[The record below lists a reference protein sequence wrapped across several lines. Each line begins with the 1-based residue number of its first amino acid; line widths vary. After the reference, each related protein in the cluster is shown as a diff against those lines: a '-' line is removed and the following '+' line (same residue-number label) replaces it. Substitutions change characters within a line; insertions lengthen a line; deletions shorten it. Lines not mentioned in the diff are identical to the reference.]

1 MTVFSLK
8 MLALI
13 CMLIDHIGAYIP
25 GTPIQMRWIG
35 RMSAP
40 IFIFCLCEGVEHTSN
55 EKKYLF
61 RLYAGSVIMAV
72 IQVLTDIRANIFRT
86 LFNIAFNCIMIKN
99 IRKDKKEY
107 KKYYLGYLMWQLITC
122 VGFGYLYAQNQSFM
136 IRRLYSALAGSIA
149 FCEGGLPY
157 IILGIIIYLCRN
169 HKKKLVIEYSIFT
182 ALFALLSLTNIT
194 TILTE
199 LLIAVSSAPDYC
211 RYYIQIA
218 FFALANAFRP
228 GITGRD
234 PFTQQY
240 QWMMIASIIPMYFY
254 NGEKG
259 RSMKWFFYA
268 FYVIHLLVL
277 WKIGGMLS

>member
-13 CMLIDHIGAYIP
+13 CMIIDHIGAYIP
-25 GTPIQMRWIG
+25 GAPIQMRWIG
-35 RMSAP
+35 RISAP
-40 IFIFCLCEGVEHTSN
+40 VFVFCLCEGVEHTSN

-61 RLYAGSVIMAV
+61 RLYAGSVIMAA

-99 IRKDKKEY
+99 IHKGKKEY
-107 KKYYLGYLMWQLITC
+107 TKYYFVYLLWQLITC

-157 IILGIIIYLCRN
+157 IILGIVIYLCRN
-169 HKKKLVIEYSIFT
+169 HKKKLVIGYSIFT

-194 TILTE
+194 TRMTAP
-199 LLIAVSSAPDYC
+199 LIMLSANPEYC
-211 RYYIQIA
+211 RYYMQIA

-234 PFTQQY
+234 PFIQQY

-254 NGEKG
+254 
-259 RSMKWFFYA
+259 SP
-268 FYVIHLLVL
+268 
-277 WKIGGMLS
+277 